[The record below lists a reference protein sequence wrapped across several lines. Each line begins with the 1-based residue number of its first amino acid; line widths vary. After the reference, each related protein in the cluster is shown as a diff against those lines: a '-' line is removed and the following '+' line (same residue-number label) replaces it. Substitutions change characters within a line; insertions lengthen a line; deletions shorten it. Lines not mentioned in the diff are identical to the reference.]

1 MYKHDLGINIQL
13 PNMDRREECQ
23 WINQWQPWWVCS
35 TFEET
40 DDVTQAW
47 SKMYDSIVEEHVKTR
62 KAKIC
67 KDSLPWVDGQ
77 MRKLMNK
84 RYKLLKQCDGTEKT
98 SAQWTEYRK
107 VKNKVTKMM
116 RQAESKY
123 WHDQFSE
130 AASTQDFWKTYR
142 KATKKTINT
151 RIGPLTSK
159 DGKEIT
165 DD

>member
-1 MYKHDLGINIQL
+1 
-13 PNMDRREECQ
+13 
-23 WINQWQPWWVCS
+23 
-35 TFEET
+35 
-40 DDVTQAW
+40 
-47 SKMYDSIVEEHVKTR
+47 
-62 KAKIC
+62 
-67 KDSLPWVDGQ
+67 
-77 MRKLMNK
+77 MNK

-116 RQAESKY
+116 RQAEAKY

-165 DD
+165 DDSKKSRNDEQLFCWRWPRACTEIH

>member
-1 MYKHDLGINIQL
+1 MLSVIVIKPHLVNVFNNNRPNSKQTLKKH
-13 PNMDRREECQ
+13 
-23 WINQWQPWWVCS
+23 
-35 TFEET
+35 
-40 DDVTQAW
+40 
-47 SKMYDSIVEEHVKTR
+47 
-62 KAKIC
+62 
-67 KDSLPWVDGQ
+67 
-77 MRKLMNK
+77 
-84 RYKLLKQCDGTEKT
+84 TEKT

-116 RQAESKY
+116 RQAEAKY

-130 AASTQDFWKTYR
+130 ATSTQDFWKTYR

-159 DGKEIT
+159 DGKEVT